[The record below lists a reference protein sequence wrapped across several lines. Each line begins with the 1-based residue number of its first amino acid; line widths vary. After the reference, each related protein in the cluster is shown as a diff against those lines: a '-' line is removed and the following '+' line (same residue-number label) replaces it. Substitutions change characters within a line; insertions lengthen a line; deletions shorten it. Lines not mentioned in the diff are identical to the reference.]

1 MKAALGDVS
10 EEATVSPD
18 YSVVHLGA
26 TLKARRLGRFTV
38 EELSARSGVSAG
50 LISQIERGIGN
61 PSFVTLVRLAQALDV
76 PLAELFVGARQH
88 ENRILVRRNERL
100 RMELPADGTLQE
112 LLVPD
117 VDRKLAMIQM
127 SVPPRF
133 SGEEIPHSHA
143 GEEVVLLVSGS
154 LRVTIGD
161 QTFELEEGDALSYD
175 ASIPHWW
182 SNLSDGKAIMLA
194 ASTPPSLGK
203 AH

>member
-1 MKAALGDVS
+1 MKAELREAGD
-10 EEATVSPD
+10 EGEVSPD

-61 PSFVTLVRLAQALDV
+61 PSFVTLVRLAHALDV
-76 PLAELFVGARQH
+76 PLAELFVGAREQ
-88 ENRILVRRNERL
+88 ENRILVRRTERL
-100 RMELPADGTLQE
+100 RMELPAEGIVQE
-112 LLVPD
+112 LLVPN

-127 SVPPRF
+127 SIPAGFR
-133 SGEEIPHSHA
+133 GEEIPHSHA
-143 GEEVVLLVSGS
+143 GEEVVLLVTGS
-154 LRVTIGD
+154 LRATVGD
-161 QTFELEEGDALSYD
+161 QSFELEEGDTLSYD

-182 SNLSDGKAIMLA
+182 SNLTDTSAVILA
-194 ASTPPSLGK
+194 VSTPPSLGK